1 MAATR
6 LGFGSMLLVLGII
19 LVVMPGQ
26 AAAFGAGNIPSI
38 AQVEGHNW
46 RHGDIE
52 DMLSTVAF
60 LGGKKWTTLMI
71 KRVYMGNWLRG
82 LGFSF
87 PRRLDRR
94 SDHLNR
100 LQPSN
105 RHSRTQGCQR
115 RDFTDFG
122 LDPIFPRERLC
133 NGGV

>member
-6 LGFGSMLLVLGII
+6 LGFGSMLLILGII

-60 LGGKKWTTLMI
+60 LGGKKMDVANDKKSI
-71 KRVYMGNWLRG
+71 PGK
-82 LGFSF
+82 
-87 PRRLDRR
+87 LDA
-94 SDHLNR
+94 R
-100 LQPSN
+100 LQPGD

-115 RDFTDFG
+115 GDITNSS

-133 NGGV
+133 YRGV